1 MSKIRGMTW
10 QYEDVLELV
19 VRSRPLHLDVRFGA
33 KLPRFRLVSSYIQP
47 IVNELYF
54 RCTEVHSSCAVC
66 SVWHQHGTYQIA
78 HTHAPPHAP
87 PHTHTHTTDQDH
99 VRARPA

>member
-1 MSKIRGMTW
+1 LCTVTPATLRIETAQFSVLNESMSKIRGMTW

-54 RCTEVHSSCAVC
+54 RCTEVRRQPNVCTCSRDTRVGAV
-66 SVWHQHGTYQIA
+66 
-78 HTHAPPHAP
+78 
-87 PHTHTHTTDQDH
+87 
-99 VRARPA
+99 